1 MENDK
6 SWCRDLIRAH
16 ICHLWFLPPG
26 EGLLMLLLFAGACLG
41 HLALMITS
49 HNWWYGMSLP
59 RHTGDVIHLAHGLL
73 VCSFPAVLVGIFG
86 WDLAGLPL
94 ALPPGEAGTG
104 PQLLTLYFYLC
115 IAVGLV
121 GLPVNTVFRLLRRDP
136 TVEKHRRVL
145 DVAKHL
151 GYRPAGTSRERLLTC
166 LPGNEVF
173 QVELVERTIRL
184 PRLPAAWDGLTLLH
198 ISDLHLMGTPDR
210 DYFRFVMDRCADW
223 QPDLVAVTG
232 DIADSEHHMRWIV
245 PVLGRLRWRVAAF
258 AILGNH
264 DHWYDPPLIRR
275 RLRRLGM
282 HVPSNTWQ
290 QIDVR
295 GVPLVVVGHE
305 GPWLKPPPDLSACPR
320 EPFRLCLSHTPDN
333 LRWAQRA
340 GVDLMLSGHVH
351 GGQVRFPLFGS
362 VLVPSRY
369 GRRYD
374 CGVFDEPPT
383 LLHVSRGVSG
393 DHPLRY
399 LCRPEATRLT
409 LRCA

>member
-1 MENDK
+1 
-6 SWCRDLIRAH
+6 
-16 ICHLWFLPPG
+16 
-26 EGLLMLLLFAGACLG
+26 MLLLFAGAWLG
-41 HLALMITS
+41 HMVLMIVS
-49 HNWWYGMSLP
+49 HNWWYGLPLP
-59 RHTGDVIHLAHGLL
+59 RHSGTIIHLVHGLPI
-73 VCSFPAVLVGIFG
+73 VAFPLALLWAFG
-86 WDLAGLPL
+86 WDLGELPGLSTEFAWPQLATVYVVICAAVGFVALPL
-94 ALPPGEAGTG
+94 NTAL
-104 PQLLTLYFYLC
+104 
-115 IAVGLV
+115 
-121 GLPVNTVFRLLRRDP
+121 RLLRRDP
-136 TVEKHRRVL
+136 TLDKQSRVL

-151 GYRPAGTSRERLLTC
+151 GHRPIGDSKERLLAH

-173 QVELVERTIRL
+173 QVELVERTLRL
-184 PRLPAAWDGLTLLH
+184 PRLPAAWDGLTILH
-198 ISDLHLMGTPDR
+198 LSDLHLKGTPDR

-232 DIADSEHHMRWIV
+232 DIADSMHHMRWIV
-245 PVLGRLRWRVAAF
+245 PILGRLRWRIAAF

-264 DHWYDPPLIRR
+264 DYWYDPAFIRR

-282 HVPSNTWQ
+282 YVPSNTWQ

-295 GVPLVVVGHE
+295 GEPLVVVGHE

-333 LRWAQRA
+333 IGWARRA

-351 GGQVRFPLFGS
+351 GGQIRFPLFGS

-374 CGVFDEPPT
+374 CGAFDEAPT
-383 LLHVSRGVSG
+383 LLHVSRGLSG

-399 LCRPEATRLT
+399 LCRPEVTRLT
-409 LRCA
+409 LRRG